1 MEFIMVY
8 IFKYLLL
15 LGSIH
20 VLSANPKLEAAHEYF
35 ENKANDITGMIILGA
50 ILLIGVGALVYMKFK
65 K

>member
-1 MEFIMVY
+1 
-8 IFKYLLL
+8 
-15 LGSIH
+15 
-20 VLSANPKLEAAHEYF
+20 LSANPKLEAAHEYF